1 MVSAP
6 KVICLGEAL
15 VDRLGPLGKD
25 PYAASLDQCDDKLG
39 GAPANVACALGR
51 LGIPTA
57 FVGRL
62 GVDEIGD
69 SFVKLFNSRSVDL
82 SGLQMDYLRPT
93 RIVLVRRTFEG
104 ERFFQGFA
112 GDLGSGFSDQ
122 ALSLSDLKLSWPSLS
137 SNAEWLYVGTIPL
150 ASPLSSEC
158 LLWALDRCH
167 EGGIRIALDVNWRS
181 SFWGCNFD
189 SISGDHVRD
198 LRSMQILLSSV
209 SLLKLAKEEAQWLFG
224 TFVPSDISS
233 GLPQHPDVVVTDGAN
248 PVHWHISGN
257 SGVINVFSP
266 PRVVDTTG
274 AGDAFCAGLLHQ
286 LIHKNHDPHKYEQIF
301 RFAAGCGAVVCGGA
315 GAIDPQPNASLIRKL
330 FDC

>member
-1 MVSAP
+1 MSEP
-6 KVICLGEAL
+6 YHW
-15 VDRLGPLGKD
+15 PLHF
-25 PYAASLDQCDDKLG
+25 PQ
-39 GAPANVACALGR
+39 NVC
-51 LGIPTA
+51 
-57 FVGRL
+57 
-62 GVDEIGD
+62 
-69 SFVKLFNSRSVDL
+69 
-82 SGLQMDYLRPT
+82 
-93 RIVLVRRTFEG
+93 
-104 ERFFQGFA
+104 FA
-112 GDLGSGFSDQ
+112 
-122 ALSLSDLKLSWPSLS
+122 
-137 SNAEWLYVGTIPL
+137 I
-150 ASPLSSEC
+150 
-158 LLWALDRCH
+158 DRCH
-167 EGGIRIALDVNWRS
+167 EGGIRIALDKLAFF
-181 SFWGCNFD
+181 FWGCNFD

-233 GLPQHPDVVVTDGAN
+233 VCLNIRVVVTDGAN